1 MAETNL
7 RKLMTLIDEGRY
19 LEKKREP
26 KETLGEF
33 SERYLEWC
41 KDVGQKAYDS
51 KEQRINLVAA
61 RLGKETLLGKITRAD
76 IERYQGERL
85 STPGQSK
92 AQVKPATVNR
102 GCGACPLPA
111 ALLAALK
118 HMFNKAVEWKVVDD
132 NPPGASRCSRKP
144 GGGCVT

>member
-102 GCGACPLPA
+102 G
-111 ALLAALK
+111 LAALK

>member
-102 GCGACPLPA
+102 E
-111 ALLAALK
+111 LAALK

>member
-102 GCGACPLPA
+102 E
-111 ALLAALK
+111 LAALK

-132 NPPGASRCSRKP
+132 NPPGASRC
-144 GGGCVT
+144 